1 MGEESAIKAP
11 DGKEFGQAKAA
22 RPLVAAVSAVFGVV
36 AGASRLALRG
46 AGKVVIT
53 IWRLAGALDSAL
65 WRALKLL
72 VRRTAAW
79 IGYAAALLGRALR
92 SLLLWLPTRTG
103 RAYSAVSGVVLVVAL
118 LAIIDELRAV
128 PGAAVESG
136 ALYRAPV
143 DEKDPIL
150 ARIEG
155 RYVHLSEIEATARA
169 AGFLRPSETLT
180 PETAFERELVEAYVE
195 QRLLARAALDEGLQR
210 TPAVSRRVN
219 AARDRVLASA
229 FMDARLSEAV
239 TPDAVERLYD
249 AQAGVTALG
258 DEVRARHIVVATE
271 EEAAGVIADLEGG
284 ADFAALAR
292 EKSLDRATA
301 PLGGEV
307 GWFTRAMMTPAFSR
321 AAFNVEPGS
330 TAAPFKTEFGWHVL
344 EVTGRRAT
352 QKVPFSDVSDDIES
366 FLRRRTI
373 ETTLRELEEESQVVY
388 FRVEA
393 APRQSAPAPVMPPMD
408 ELEAEGPP
416 KEETLR

>member
-1 MGEESAIKAP
+1 MGEETAIKTP

-22 RPLVAAVSAVFGVV
+22 RPVAAAVSAVFG
-36 AGASRLALRG
+36 AITEAFRLVLRG
-46 AGKVVIT
+46 VGKVIIT
-53 IWRLAGALDSAL
+53 VWRLAGALDSAL

-72 VRRTAAW
+72 LRRTAAW
-79 IGYAAALLGRALR
+79 IGYAANLLGRALR

-128 PGAAVESG
+128 PGAAVDSG

-143 DEKDPIL
+143 DQRDPIL

-155 RYVHLSEIEATARA
+155 RYVHLSEIEASARA
-169 AGFLRPSETLT
+169 AGFLRPNETLT
-180 PETAFERELVEAYVE
+180 PESAFERELVESYVE

-210 TPAVSRRVN
+210 SPAVSRRVN

-229 FMDARLSEAV
+229 FMDARLNEAV

-271 EEAAGVIADLEGG
+271 EEAAALIADLEGG

-292 EKSLDRATA
+292 ERSLDRATA

-307 GWFTRAMMTPAFSR
+307 GWFTRAMMTPSFSR
-321 AAFNVEPGS
+321 AAFNIEPGN
-330 TAAPFKTEFGWHVL
+330 TASPFETEFGWHVL

-352 QKVPFSDVSDDIES
+352 QKVPFSEVSDDIES

-388 FRVEA
+388 FRVEPA
-393 APRQSAPAPVMPPMD
+393 FRQSAPAPVMPPLD
-408 ELEAEGPP
+408 EIEAEGPP
-416 KEETLR
+416 QEETLR

>member
-143 DEKDPIL
+143 DEKDPI
-150 ARIEG
+150 
-155 RYVHLSEIEATARA
+155 
-169 AGFLRPSETLT
+169 
-180 PETAFERELVEAYVE
+180 
-195 QRLLARAALDEGLQR
+195 
-210 TPAVSRRVN
+210 
-219 AARDRVLASA
+219 
-229 FMDARLSEAV
+229 
-239 TPDAVERLYD
+239 
-249 AQAGVTALG
+249 
-258 DEVRARHIVVATE
+258 
-271 EEAAGVIADLEGG
+271 
-284 ADFAALAR
+284 
-292 EKSLDRATA
+292 
-301 PLGGEV
+301 
-307 GWFTRAMMTPAFSR
+307 
-321 AAFNVEPGS
+321 
-330 TAAPFKTEFGWHVL
+330 
-344 EVTGRRAT
+344 
-352 QKVPFSDVSDDIES
+352 
-366 FLRRRTI
+366 
-373 ETTLRELEEESQVVY
+373 
-388 FRVEA
+388 
-393 APRQSAPAPVMPPMD
+393 
-408 ELEAEGPP
+408 
-416 KEETLR
+416 